1 MKCPNCGRSV
11 RKGAAVCPKCQAPLN
26 APDPKKD
33 AVPDADAIIREE
45 ALKLLEAQRAED
57 EGRTAWIGEAARRT
71 RNPNPGVNSRPAA
84 PAPDA
89 PPVYDAR
96 TRRTAQPPRNSRPSR
111 PYDEPRRRESSLSR
125 AYGDGG
131 GPKRNGRG
139 DGWQTGR
146 GAAYYAPL
154 SRPAAVSVVR
164 DPLRETGRSGLF
176 LIAALVFALAAAA
189 RILWPD
195 AILSGTVNALGTAQ
209 RFASAL
215 GAGGSKIYAELGSLL
230 TLITGIGDLTSVLS
244 GLGLN
249 LTGVKIAYSAGVF
262 LAVLPDLIAFAG
274 LLAAYARSRK
284 GLGKSGGRATGNVR
298 GCLTVIQTAE
308 ILGFLF
314 LTVSALA
321 FGFTCLAEGLRNGA
335 ARMQRAGFAA
345 FLTCFVLIALAL
357 LRCVLTFRAMSAAK
371 RDVYGVL
378 GKKIPGFTV
387 FFLIAEGVICL
398 FAAVFAPAAVP
409 AGLSSILFA
418 AVLIR
423 YRRKATTE
431 V

>member
-1 MKCPNCGRSV
+1 M
-11 RKGAAVCPKCQAPLN
+11 
-26 APDPKKD
+26 
-33 AVPDADAIIREE
+33 
-45 ALKLLEAQRAED
+45 
-57 EGRTAWIGEAARRT
+57 
-71 RNPNPGVNSRPAA
+71 
-84 PAPDA
+84 
-89 PPVYDAR
+89 
-96 TRRTAQPPRNSRPSR
+96 
-111 PYDEPRRRESSLSR
+111 
-125 AYGDGG
+125 
-131 GPKRNGRG
+131 
-139 DGWQTGR
+139 
-146 GAAYYAPL
+146 
-154 SRPAAVSVVR
+154 SVVR

-195 AILSGTVNALGTAQ
+195 AILSGTVNALGTVQ

-249 LTGVKIAYSAGVF
+249 LTGVKIAYYAGVF

-274 LLAAYARSRK
+274 LLAVYARSRK

-345 FLTCFVLIALAL
+345 FLACAGLALQRYRKTPAALTETVTVVIPKGAGRVRVGEILAEKGLVKNDWRYFAWLREPRRFNWFCLIAFSSVLMTYFGVNL
-357 LRCVLTFRAMSAAK
+357 LFGGMHS
-371 RDVYGVL
+371 Y
-378 GKKIPGFTV
+378 
-387 FFLIAEGVICL
+387 
-398 FAAVFAPAAVP
+398 
-409 AGLSSILFA
+409 AG
-418 AVLIR
+418 
-423 YRRKATTE
+423 
-431 V
+431 